1 MAVLYIAEYDRLATD
16 SNGRAILAGTEPPI
30 AEQTVAIGGT
40 STASSAFNSQT
51 RYVRIHTDAICHTLF
66 GKTPTATTGKQ
77 RMAADQTEF
86 KAVTPGDKVAVIE
99 GT

>member
-16 SNGRAILAGTEPPI
+16 LNGRPILAGNEPPI
-30 AEQTVAIGGT
+30 AEQTVAIGGS
-40 STASSAFNSQT
+40 STQSAAFNSQT
-51 RYVRIHTDAICHTLF
+51 RYARVHADAICHILA
-66 GKTPTATTGKQ
+66 GKNPTATTSKQ

-86 KAVTPGDKVAVIE
+86 KAVTPGDKLAVIE